1 MSNPKLKGKPHVFI
15 KKGKGY
21 TLKTNDFSYTEFIR
35 PKDNTTVTS
44 MLYDH
49 QKNKDENI
57 NVVNQKEFADVVS
70 ELKTTLH
77 AVYQKNI
84 KGE

>member
-1 MSNPKLKGKPHVFI
+1 
-15 KKGKGY
+15 
-21 TLKTNDFSYTEFIR
+21 
-35 PKDNTTVTS
+35 

-57 NVVNQKEFADVVS
+57 NVVNQKEFADIVS

-84 KGE
+84 TGE